1 MTCIVGI
8 ERTGASFIGG
18 DSAVSD
24 TWTVRQSSVRKVF
37 RKGDYTI
44 GYTTSFRMGQILEH
58 MIPFPEC
65 KEPTEDFMVRDFVES
80 VRKGFKEF
88 GYAKI
93 ESNEETGGQFIVG
106 VQGTIFEIDSDYQVC
121 RHADG
126 LYAVGSGFSFAL
138 GALKA
143 LDLLDPMQRIATALE
158 ISSYFNAYVK
168 PPFVILKV

>member
-126 LYAVGSGFSFAL
+126 LYAVGSGLWFVLWAL
-138 GALKA
+138 NRLGFL
-143 LDLLDPMQRIATALE
+143 
-158 ISSYFNAYVK
+158 YVE
-168 PPFVILKV
+168 VCT